1 MQLKKKC
8 TKERDLLICAD
19 TKTMSKSAVAE
30 KYDISLNNVS
40 RILKKR
46 GFKNP
51 YLENPKYKQKG
62 TTRVVEKRNA
72 KLKEMATTHTNRQ
85 LAEIFDITIQYVCR
99 IIKRPNNVKRK
110 QPDNS
115 KFKAKIKLRDA
126 NICNDIK
133 FMSREQIAEK
143 YKINV
148 NRVREILSKN
158 GCLNKLP
165 RKPVVRLAKDKAEPK
180 KRELKVLPILVRDP
194 NDYRTVSM
202 HDNKNTVKII
212 KKTDTR
218 TDEQIRKQFYHEKAI
233 HFNSNNA

>member
-19 TKTMSKSAVAE
+19 TKIMTKKEIAE
-30 KYDISLNNVS
+30 KYDISFNNVS

-72 KLKEMATTHTNRQ
+72 KLKEMSLTHTNKQ

-133 FMSREQIAEK
+133 VMSREEIAEK
-143 YKINV
+143 YNINV
-148 NRVREILSKN
+148 ARVREILSKN

-165 RKPVVRLAKDKAEPK
+165 RPKYNIKPRESKPK
-180 KRELKVLPILVRDP
+180 KKEPKVLPILVRDP

-218 TDEQIRKQFYHEKAI
+218 TDEQIREQFYHEKAI